1 MATLDSD
8 KSKDKGLRRLTEIL
22 QKAVDDG
29 ADSVQLEYV
38 SGGMEVCFM
47 FGHVGVG
54 AVLIDRALER
64 EVVGYIVDHANLTNK
79 SRSPM
84 KIDLRSGEHII
95 HVKQYDNFGESAF
108 ILEIQKPARK
118 NKGK

>member
-1 MATLDSD
+1 MTTLDP
-8 KSKDKGLRRLTEIL
+8 KRNRENGLRKLTEIL

-29 ADSVQLEYV
+29 ADSVHLEYE

-54 AVLIDRALER
+54 AVLIDRALEKA
-64 EVVGYIVDHANLTNK
+64 VVGYIVDHANLERK
-79 SRSPM
+79 SRGSF
-84 KIDLRSGEHII
+84 KITLRTGEYA
-95 HVKQYDNFGESAF
+95 VNVREYDSFGESAF
-108 ILEIQKPARK
+108 ILEIQKPRRK